1 MKRNESLKFICRPFR
16 LKVENNETMFTNE
29 YEKDEVITIPIAHGE
44 GNYYCDEETL
54 AKLKKNNQIVFT
66 YEGKSKRKS

>member
-1 MKRNESLKFICRPFR
+1 MQ
-16 LKVENNETMFTNE
+16 
-29 YEKDEVITIPIAHGE
+29 YEKDEIITIPIAHGE

-66 YEGKSKRKS
+66 YEGIIQMEVLKILQVLRMNKEMY